1 MALINARQRG
11 CKKLLLSGAWLCALI
26 LFISLIVHK
35 KPKVHYRSLMFR
47 NDETP
52 EDECDCDKILQ
63 GDPDEIKHAKILTI
77 TKNFMNITQITD
89 EQYVKQTEDCE
100 TFLRTRKYI
109 TFPMSVEEEAFPVA
123 YSIVVHH
130 KVQNFERLLRSIY
143 SPQNLYCIHVDKKAS
158 QSTTKAIHAIVSCI
172 ENVFLASQIEEVVYA
187 SWSRVQADINCMK
200 DLYQVSS
207 RWKYFI
213 NLCGQDFP
221 IKTNLEIVH
230 ALKALAGANSLE
242 TEITPPNKMYRWKK
256 RHQLI
261 NGIIQTTSQDKSL
274 PPFGTK
280 IFTGGAYIVV
290 SRDFVRYVLEDSKAQ
305 VLMSWLNDTYS
316 PDEIIW
322 ATLQRIPGVPG
333 FIRAHP
339 KYDITDIYS
348 ISRIIKWAAHEGA
361 LDAVYPAC
369 QGIHI
374 RTVCVYGVGDLQWLL
389 KQRHLFANKFDTDFD
404 PIAIRCL
411 EKYLRHKAL
420 KSIIN

>member
-1 MALINARQRG
+1 MTSPNKKLSNHYRLLMALINARRRG
-11 CKKLLLSGAWLCALI
+11 CKKLLLSRAWLCALF

-35 KPKVHYRSLMFR
+35 KSKVHYRSLMFR

-52 EDECDCDKILQ
+52 EDECDCNKILQ

-77 TKNFMNITQITD
+77 TKNFKNITQITD

-109 TFPMSVEEEAFPVA
+109 PFPMSVEEEAFPVA
-123 YSIVVHH
+123 YSIIVHH

-143 SPQNLYCIHVDKKAS
+143 SPLNLYCIHVDKKAT
-158 QSTTKAIHAIVSCI
+158 QSTKKAINAIVSCI

-256 RHQLI
+256 KPPI
-261 NGIIQTTSQDKSL
+261 DKWHNPDNQPRQKSA
-274 PPFGTK
+274 TIWYK
-280 IFTGGAYIVV
+280 DIH
-290 SRDFVRYVLEDSKAQ
+290 
-305 VLMSWLNDTYS
+305 S
-316 PDEIIW
+316 PDELIW

-333 FIRAHP
+333 FLRSHP

-348 ISRIIKWAAHEGA
+348 ISRLIKWAAHEGS
-361 LDAVYPAC
+361 LDALYPAC

-374 RTVCVYGVGDLQWLL
+374 RNVCVYGVGDLQWIL
-389 KQRHLFANKFDTDFD
+389 KQRHMFANKFDTDFD
-404 PIAIRCL
+404 PIVIRCL